1 MNEGL
6 IAEVVQRVQEQLDKK
21 PPALLIGRR
30 PTEETGF
37 SYVSQAP
44 YSAVVI
50 GSMDAWELLH
60 FPDRGVLEALL
71 EGKPVY
77 YWEAGQ
83 DWRKYSHSS
92 NRALW
97 SRLLSAQRQMQQLGV
112 KPLGSSSQK
121 LLTAQEVQRRLRQG
135 LPIEGRLTPLA
146 RDILYQVSLESRH

>member
-6 IAEVVQRVQEQLDKK
+6 IEEVVRRVQDQLSEK
-21 PPALLIGRR
+21 PRALLMGRM
-30 PTEETGF
+30 PPIETGF
-37 SYVSQAP
+37 SYVSQGP

-77 YWEAGQ
+77 YWPDGQ
-83 DWRKYSHSS
+83 DWKKYSGSA

-97 SRLLSAQRQMQQLGV
+97 SRLLSAQRQMQQLGLQ
-112 KPLGSSSQK
+112 PLRGASQK
-121 LLTAQEVQRRLRQG
+121 LLTAQEVRRRLAQG
-135 LPIEGRLTPLA
+135 LPVEGRLTPLA
-146 RDILYQVSLESRH
+146 RDICEGKQL

>member
-1 MNEGL
+1 MNEKL
-6 IAEVVQRVQEQLDKK
+6 IEEVVKRVQGQLADK

-30 PTEETGF
+30 PAEETGF
-37 SYVSQAP
+37 SYVAEGE
-44 YSAVVI
+44 YSAVI
-50 GSMDAWELLH
+50 LGSMSAYELLH
-60 FPDRGVLEALL
+60 FPEERVLNALL

-83 DWRKYSHSS
+83 DWRKHSHSS

-121 LLTAQEVQRRLRQG
+121 LLTAQEVRRRLRQG
-135 LPIEGRLTPLA
+135 LPVEGRLTPLA
-146 RDILYQVSLESRH
+146 RDILEGKE